1 MLQYVQVITF
11 TILKKK
17 NYFFNFFSSLF
28 FFLIKMDAV
37 SAHLSANAGRVKPND
52 LVLDPYCGTGSLLI
66 GYTNTLF
73 PICIDYLTK

>member
-1 MLQYVQVITF
+1 M
-11 TILKKK
+11 
-17 NYFFNFFSSLF
+17 NFFLKTNLFLLDLF
-28 FFLIKMDAV
+28 FFLKMDAV

-73 PICIDYLTK
+73 PIRIDCLIQ